1 MYSCRYGNIYT
12 TRQLLQLF
20 DRAFGHFKPTLD
32 WWLRPDGRYVDPFR
46 PRIEPDG
53 YATIE
58 DMRRDR
64 ETHLAAVRNMFETM
78 DVFLFTFG
86 LTESWVHREDG
97 AVLQLA
103 PGVAGGEFD
112 ESKYKFWNARAS
124 EVASDYLTFVDKLK
138 AINPNVRLI
147 VSVSPVPIIATY
159 MPRHALVS
167 NSASKSTLR
176 VACDEVVAARPEIA
190 YFPSYDL
197 VSFGPNA
204 ARYYKD
210 SLRELNSV
218 GLSAV
223 MRAFFDHFT
232 AKEAR
237 GNEVR
242 ALRIDVSRETAETAD
257 RRLRRGSDRS
267 RVIPELRGPKPSEFD
282 SEIHGL
288 MLRDAG
294 LPPRSVTRFRRRRT
308 MRDRRRVVEPVF
320 LHLAIERRA
329 ADAEAAR
336 HFRHLSAIIVER
348 EADRLGFE
356 IVELAHLAMIV
367 EQLAHVG
374 VAHLDAHDFAL
385 HARSRAVGA
394 GRGGTRTSNPST
406 CAAICG
412 NSATVSSSP
421 SASTTARNTA
431 FSSWRTLPGQS

>member
-1 MYSCRYGNIYT
+1 MASTPYANLPDHRFWRKAVAGVPPFAVDPIVDLPFRIHPQDKVATGGSCFAQHIANRLQGSGLQYYQAETAPAGMSAAQAQAKGYGMYSCRYGNIYT

-32 WWLRPDGRYVDPFR
+32 VWQRPDGRYVDPFR

-53 YATIE
+53 FATPE
-58 DMRRDR
+58 EVRADR
-64 ETHLAAVRNMFETM
+64 EQHLAAVRTMFETM

-86 LTESWVHREDG
+86 LTESWVHSEDG

-124 EVASDYLTFVDKLK
+124 EVATDYLSFVDKLK
-138 AINPNVRLI
+138 AINPDVRLI

-176 VACDEVVAARPEIA
+176 VACDEVVAAHPEIA

-232 AKEAR
+232 AKEAK
-237 GNEVR
+237 GNDVR
-242 ALRIDVSRETAETAD
+242 ALRIDVSRETAET
-257 RRLRRGSDRS
+257 S
-267 RVIPELRGPKPSEFD
+267 
-282 SEIHGL
+282 
-288 MLRDAG
+288 
-294 LPPRSVTRFRRRRT
+294 T
-308 MRDRRRVVEPVF
+308 VVCDEE
-320 LHLAIERRA
+320 AIEA
-329 ADAEAAR
+329 A
-336 HFRHLSAIIVER
+336 
-348 EADRLGFE
+348 
-356 IVELAHLAMIV
+356 
-367 EQLAHVG
+367 
-374 VAHLDAHDFAL
+374 
-385 HARSRAVGA
+385 
-394 GRGGTRTSNPST
+394 
-406 CAAICG
+406 
-412 NSATVSSSP
+412 
-421 SASTTARNTA
+421 
-431 FSSWRTLPGQS
+431 